1 MKGGVMKASAVAIA
15 SAFVNF
21 MICPWRQED
30 GMKCH
35 SGGGGG
41 GGREG
46 KTGGVQRF
54 FGTPMNNYPRVFN
67 PLSIVFLQ
75 VKA

>member
-1 MKGGVMKASAVAIA
+1 LQQEPKCKRWPVWSELDFFLETEGKGSRKA
-15 SAFVNF
+15 
-21 MICPWRQED
+21 
-30 GMKCH
+30 
-35 SGGGGG
+35 GGGGG

-54 FGTPMNNYPRVFN
+54 FGAPMNNYPRVFN